1 MSISIYYSADRDH
14 ALTPEEQR
22 AIDACI
28 AKYPPPAPKRRFFL
42 FKGEEWETFCVY
54 DITPRTQASRIF
66 QGATKLSGPGSA
78 EIWEGVQHWCALLT
92 EIRRVVP
99 DAKWS
104 VSVDDQQ
111 IVWDD
116 EARMYR
122 PELD

>member
-14 ALTPEEQR
+14 PLSEAEQR
-22 AIDACI
+22 SIDACI

-42 FKGEEWETFCVY
+42 FKGEAWESFCVY
-54 DITPRTQASRIF
+54 ARTPRTDANRIF
-66 QGATKLSGPGSA
+66 QGATKLSGPGA
-78 EIWEGVQHWCALLT
+78 EDIWEGVQHWCALLT

-99 DAKWS
+99 DAQWD
-104 VSVDDQQ
+104 VSVDDQK

-122 PELD
+122 PELE